1 MSQHPMENC
10 DVSPNPGGKYPSNSP
25 QEAMK
30 EGILSGSDPSLV
42 EEGGFYPI
50 PESETEADQMLANL
64 LGGTSVPGGI
74 VAHWRKKLMKGEL
87 CREMV
92 DAQLEFYA

>member
-1 MSQHPMENC
+1 
-10 DVSPNPGGKYPSNSP
+10 
-25 QEAMK
+25 
-30 EGILSGSDPSLV
+30 
-42 EEGGFYPI
+42 
-50 PESETEADQMLANL
+50 MLANL

-74 VAHWRKKLMKGEL
+74 DAHWRKKLMKGEL